1 MTLVDGSARCR
12 NVDTGA
18 LRGRRPAVR
27 GPDTIGRPPHAGV
40 GTALAYAATRETPL
54 MTRMT
59 TTDGRTRR
67 GRAIRCLSL
76 LLVFFVAPGTVRMGA
91 YRLLI
96 DEQ

>member
-1 MTLVDGSARCR
+1 
-12 NVDTGA
+12 
-18 LRGRRPAVR
+18 
-27 GPDTIGRPPHAGV
+27 
-40 GTALAYAATRETPL
+40 